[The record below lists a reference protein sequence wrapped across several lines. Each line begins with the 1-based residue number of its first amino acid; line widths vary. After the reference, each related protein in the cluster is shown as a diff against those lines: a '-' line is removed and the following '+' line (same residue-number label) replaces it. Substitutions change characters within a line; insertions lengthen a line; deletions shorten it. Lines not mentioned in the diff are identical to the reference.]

1 MRKLATFLLVVVVV
15 AAAMFMYGRRD
26 VGREVRFM
34 RVERQRLVSRL
45 TTNGKVLPA
54 EFTAVR
60 SEAEGRV
67 VRLRVKEGSRVR
79 RGEVVAEVDVS
90 AVRGELASAEARK
103 AQARA
108 DLEVYE
114 RGGAAEAL
122 AEIDNGLRQARLD
135 LEIARR
141 EAGVTA
147 RLVEKNAAT
156 KQELTAQQDR
166 VKQLEAQIAGLEKKR
181 GSLLPTGGRE
191 AAEARLKEAE
201 AGITLAELR
210 LEKAV
215 IRSPQDGVIYNLAI
229 RNGAFLRPGDLV
241 GEVGQLNRLK
251 VTVYVDEPELGR
263 VSVGMAV
270 AISWDAAPGES
281 WKGEVEMMPAQI
293 VAIGTRQVG
302 EVRCG
307 IENRDGRLPAGAN
320 VNVEIVAE
328 VVENALSIPKE
339 ALRREGGKTGVF
351 VRSGDQVRWRE
362 VELGTSSLTHV
373 EVKNGLQEGEAVA
386 LPAEPPLADGEKI
399 RAG

>member
-1 MRKLATFLLVVVVV
+1 
-15 AAAMFMYGRRD
+15 
-26 VGREVRFM
+26 
-34 RVERQRLVSRL
+34 
-45 TTNGKVLPA
+45 
-54 EFTAVR
+54 
-60 SEAEGRV
+60 
-67 VRLRVKEGSRVR
+67 
-79 RGEVVAEVDVS
+79 
-90 AVRGELASAEARK
+90 
-103 AQARA
+103 
-108 DLEVYE
+108 
-114 RGGAAEAL
+114 
-122 AEIDNGLRQARLD
+122 
-135 LEIARR
+135 
-141 EAGVTA
+141 
-147 RLVEKNAAT
+147 
-156 KQELTAQQDR
+156 
-166 VKQLEAQIAGLEKKR
+166 
-181 GSLLPTGGRE
+181 
-191 AAEARLKEAE
+191 
-201 AGITLAELR
+201 
-210 LEKAV
+210 
-215 IRSPQDGVIYNLAI
+215 
-229 RNGAFLRPGDLV
+229 
-241 GEVGQLNRLK
+241 
-251 VTVYVDEPELGR
+251 
-263 VSVGMAV
+263 VGMAV